1 MVYIRNNKLNGEIL
15 KMKEKFF
22 TLKMIYGILA
32 CLIIAVPAW
41 LLGNKFPIIGGPVFG
56 ILIGMLLAF
65 LKRPES
71 LNPGIKFTSK
81 YILQY
86 SIILLG
92 FEMNLF
98 NVIKVG
104 GQSLLVMLFTLTA
117 SFVTAYFLGKAMKID
132 GNTTT
137 LIGVGTSIC
146 GGSAIAATAPV
157 IRAKDEDVAQAIST
171 IFLFNI
177 IAVFIFPPL
186 GHLMGLSD
194 TGFGMWAGTAIND
207 TSSVVAAGASWSSA
221 AGNNTAL
228 AFATIVKLT
237 RTLMIVPITLVLA
250 VYTAR
255 KLSKKKAER
264 SSGGESS
271 EADSNFSFVKVF
283 PWFVLGFVLTAVLNT
298 FLPIP
303 VSVSEALVKIG
314 KFMIVMAMSAIGL
327 NTNLKKLLTNGL
339 KPILLGLSC
348 WFVVAAVSLIV
359 QHFIGMI

>member
-1 MVYIRNNKLNGEIL
+1 MD
-15 KMKEKFF
+15 FF
-22 TLKMIYGILA
+22 KTKGRGILL
-32 CLIIAVPAW
+32 CFIIAVPAW
-41 LLGNKFPIIGGPVFG
+41 LLGRAVPVIGGPVFG
-56 ILIGMLLAF
+56 ILFGIVIAIF
-65 LKRPES
+65 NRPES
-71 LNPGIKFTSK
+71 LEAGIKFTSK
-81 YILQY
+81 KILQW

-104 GQSLLVMLFTLTA
+104 GQSLMVMLFTLSA
-117 SFVTAYFLGKAMKID
+117 SFITAYLVGKAMKID
-132 GNTTT
+132 GKTTC

-157 IRAKDEDVAQAIST
+157 IRANDEEVAQAIST

-186 GHLMGLSD
+186 GHLIGLSD

-250 VYTAR
+250 VYTTR
-255 KLSKKKAER
+255 KTMSEKGSNYSIKKI
-264 SSGGESS
+264 
-271 EADSNFSFVKVF
+271 F
-283 PWFVLGFVLTAVLNT
+283 PWFVLGFVFTAIIAT
-298 FLPIP
+298 FVPLPQGLP
-303 VSVSEALVKIG
+303 GTLVMIG
-314 KFMIVMAMSAIGL
+314 KFMIVMAMTAIGL

-339 KPILLGLSC
+339 KPIFLGLSC
-348 WFVVAAVSLIV
+348 WFVVAVVSLVV
-359 QHFIGMI
+359 QKMIGMI

>member
-1 MVYIRNNKLNGEIL
+1 MD
-15 KMKEKFF
+15 FF
-22 TLKMIYGILA
+22 KTKGKGLLL
-32 CLIIAVPAW
+32 CFIIAVPAW
-41 LLGNKFPIIGGPVFG
+41 LLGRTIPVIGGPVFG
-56 ILIGMLLAF
+56 ILFGIIIALF
-65 LKRPES
+65 KRPES
-71 LNPGIKFTSK
+71 LEVGIKFTSK
-81 YILQY
+81 KILQW

-104 GQSLLVMLFTLTA
+104 GQSLLVMVFTLSA
-117 SFVTAYFLGKAMKID
+117 SFITAYFVGKALKVD
-132 GNTTT
+132 GKAAC

-157 IRAKDEDVAQAIST
+157 IRADDEEVAQAIST

-186 GHLMGLSD
+186 GHLIGLTD

-250 VYTAR
+250 VYTTR
-255 KLSKKKAER
+255 KMMKQGGDAEGNNYSIKKI
-264 SSGGESS
+264 
-271 EADSNFSFVKVF
+271 F
-283 PWFVLGFVLTAVLNT
+283 PWFVLGFVLTAIIAT
-298 FLPIP
+298 FVPLPEGLP
-303 VSVSEALVKIG
+303 ETLVMIG
-314 KFMIVMAMSAIGL
+314 KFMIVMAMTAIGL

-339 KPILLGLSC
+339 KPICLGLCC
-348 WFVVAAVSLIV
+348 WFIVAVVSLLV
-359 QHFIGMI
+359 QKMIGMI

>member
-1 MVYIRNNKLNGEIL
+1 
-15 KMKEKFF
+15 MKFDS
-22 TLKMIYGILA
+22 KMITGILT
-32 CLIIAVPAW
+32 CLIIAIPAW
-41 LLGNKFPIIGGPVFG
+41 LLGKAVPVIGGPVFG
-56 ILIGMLLAF
+56 ILFGMILAF
-65 LKRPES
+65 VKRPAKLES
-71 LNPGIKFTSK
+71 GIKYTSK
-81 YILQY
+81 AILQY

-98 NVIKVG
+98 NVLKVG
-104 GQSLLVMLFTLTA
+104 SQSLLVMVFTLSA
-117 SFVTAYFLGKAMKID
+117 SFLTAFFVGKAMGID
-132 GNTTT
+132 GKTTT

-186 GHLMGLSD
+186 GHLIGLTD

-250 VYTAR
+250 IYTTR
-255 KLSKKKAER
+255 KLSRENATNDAE
-264 SSGGESS
+264 GN
-271 EADSNFSFVKVF
+271 NFSIAKVF
-283 PWFVLGFVLTAVLNT
+283 PWFVLGFVLTAILNT

-303 VSVSEALVKIG
+303 DGFSATLVQIG
-314 KFMIVMAMSAIGL
+314 KFMIVMAMTAIGL

-339 KPILLGLSC
+339 KPICLGLCC
-348 WFVVAAVSLIV
+348 WFMVAVVSLIV
-359 QHFIGMI
+359 QKFIGII

>member
-1 MVYIRNNKLNGEIL
+1 MNSS
-15 KMKEKFF
+15 FF
-22 TLKMIYGILA
+22 TKKMISGIVL
-32 CLIIAVPAW
+32 CLIIALPAW
-41 LLGNKFPIIGGPVFG
+41 LLGMKFPIIGGPVFG
-56 ILIGMLLAF
+56 ILFGMILAF
-65 LKRPES
+65 IKRPPLLES
-71 LNPGIKFTSK
+71 GIKFTSK

-104 GQSLLVMLFTLTA
+104 GQSLMVMVFTLSS
-117 SFVTAYFLGKAMKID
+117 SFLTAYFVGKAMKID

-186 GHLMGLSD
+186 GHLIGLSD
-194 TGFGMWAGTAIND
+194 MGFGMWAGTAIND

-250 VYTAR
+250 IYTTR
-255 KLSKKKAER
+255 KLKKQNM
-264 SSGGESS
+264 
-271 EADSNFSFVKVF
+271 ADGTSDNNFSIAKVF
-283 PWFVLGFVLTAVLNT
+283 PWFVLGFVLTAIMNT

-303 VSVSEALVKIG
+303 TETSELLVKIG
-314 KFMIVMAMSAIGL
+314 KFMIIMAMTGIGL

-339 KPILLGLSC
+339 KPICLGLCC
-348 WFVVAAVSLIV
+348 WFMVAVVSLIV
-359 QHFIGMI
+359 QQFTGII

>member
-1 MVYIRNNKLNGEIL
+1 
-15 KMKEKFF
+15 MKNKFF
-22 TLKMIYGILA
+22 EKETVFGLLF
-32 CLIIAVPAW
+32 CLIVAVPTW
-41 LLGNKFPIIGGPVFG
+41 LLGLKFPIIGGPVFG
-56 ILIGMLLAF
+56 ILLGMIIAF
-65 LKRPES
+65 FRRPAKLEK
-71 LNPGIKFTSK
+71 GIKFTSK

-98 NVIKVG
+98 NVIRVG
-104 GQSLLVMLFTLTA
+104 GQSLLVMLFTLTS
-117 SFVTAYFLGKAMKID
+117 SFVTAYFLGKALKTENSI
-132 GNTTT
+132 TT

-157 IRAKDEDVAQAIST
+157 IRAKDADVAQAIST

-186 GHLMGLSD
+186 GHLLGLSD

-250 VYTAR
+250 VYTTR
-255 KLSKKKAER
+255 KLARAK
-264 SSGGESS
+264 S
-271 EADSNFSFVKVF
+271 EGNSDGDGSFSFVRVF
-283 PWFVLGFVLTAVLNT
+283 PWFVLGFVLTAILNT

-303 VSVSEALVKIG
+303 EQVSATLVDIG
-314 KFMIVMAMSAIGL
+314 KFMIVMAMSAIGM

-339 KPILLGLSC
+339 KPMFLGLCC
-348 WFVVAAVSLIV
+348 WFVVAVVSLIV
-359 QHFIGMI
+359 QHFIGML